1 MKKLLV
7 VDDDEFDIMAF
18 RRFFK
23 RFKEIDLSTV
33 KSLNEAEDKL
43 NSEKFDVI
51 ICDYNLKD
59 GNALELIE
67 IKNNTPLIIISG
79 VENNVLE
86 LNALSKGAYDFIVKD
101 TKGDY
106 LKILPSLITNAIE
119 RNKVELK
126 MNENQNE
133 LLKIIEEKKHD
144 N

>member
-23 RFKEIDLSTV
+23 KFKEIDLSTV

-86 LNALSKGAYDFIVKD
+86 LNALSKGAYDSRIV
-101 TKGDY
+101 
-106 LKILPSLITNAIE
+106 
-119 RNKVELK
+119 
-126 MNENQNE
+126 
-133 LLKIIEEKKHD
+133 
-144 N
+144 